1 MMWVIVLLLGAI
13 VGVLSAIYHRL
24 TEIDTLLRTVTAQ
37 QRAQGG
43 HLAALAIKSGAMGYV
58 PK

>member
-1 MMWVIVLLLGAI
+1 MLWAIVILLGAI

-24 TEIDTLLRTVTAQ
+24 TEIDTLLRSMSAQ

-43 HLAALAIKSGAMGYV
+43 DLSAIRIRGGV
-58 PK
+58 L